1 MVTPTSPT
9 DPCHQHN
16 HAQEGQNILSTS
28 SVEYL
33 EHFRQHDQEKKQNQN
48 EKYSIDYIFAAFI
61 DYKWKSASIQC
72 TYQVLYKQRSYG
84 AHQLKTVIKSMYC
97 GQHL

>member
-1 MVTPTSPT
+1 MKLDEAERSKEGMTWGDLYLMVTPTSPT

-48 EKYSIDYIFAAFI
+48 EKYSIKHIFAA
-61 DYKWKSASIQC
+61 
-72 TYQVLYKQRSYG
+72 
-84 AHQLKTVIKSMYC
+84 
-97 GQHL
+97 